1 MIRAL
6 TLVLTLGLA
15 PLAFAQDGT
24 PEGDTP
30 APQGEGDGQGDQA
43 PRRRGRGMGMGGR
56 GMQLPIDR
64 FKEQLGLTE
73 EQVAQLEALNAKM
86 AEEGQKLRE
95 MFQNGDMEGAREM
108 MRGFRDTMQENLKG
122 VLTEEQM
129 KKAQELMQRGRQR
142 FGRGGDGEGRGGRGR
157 GGPQLKARLREQ
169 AVEALALS
177 EEEAAVVLPRLDTV
191 LDTREMLNNEQQTLR
206 QDFLKKARE
215 TTEGD
220 ALNALLTEFRAA
232 QDADRE
238 QVKAAMDQLRE
249 VLTLEQEVKL
259 VGLNVL
265 D

>member
-1 MIRAL
+1 M
-6 TLVLTLGLA
+6 VES
-15 PLAFAQDGT
+15 Q
-24 PEGDTP
+24 
-30 APQGEGDGQGDQA
+30 
-43 PRRRGRGMGMGGR
+43 
-56 GMQLPIDR
+56 
-64 FKEQLGLTE
+64 
-73 EQVAQLEALNAKM
+73 
-86 AEEGQKLRE
+86 
-95 MFQNGDMEGAREM
+95 
-108 MRGFRDTMQENLKG
+108 
-122 VLTEEQM
+122 
-129 KKAQELMQRGRQR
+129 
-142 FGRGGDGEGRGGRGR
+142 
-157 GGPQLKARLREQ
+157 EQ

-191 LDTREMLNNEQQTLR
+191 LDTREMLNNEQQTRR